1 MTLAKA
7 KTNQRVRWG
16 RLTALILGS
25 FSSPCASG
33 NTSEARRHSR
43 SQGQGQIGIGPPS
56 PSPVSCHLR
65 FKSLCLA
72 FVCSLNTLEDK
83 LSELQLGGA
92 GDDPQ
97 QAQVGMYGMVLT

>member
-1 MTLAKA
+1 MTLGQS

-16 RLTALILGS
+16 RLTAPILGS
-25 FSSPCASG
+25 FSSLYASG
-33 NTSEARRHSR
+33 NTSEARGHSR
-43 SQGQGQIGIGPPS
+43 SQGQGQGQIGIGPPS

-92 GDDPQ
+92 GD
-97 QAQVGMYGMVLT
+97 GT